1 MSDILIHDMEMPKSC
16 GDCPLA
22 EGRVMMG
29 ELVLICRINGNE
41 YSKSH
46 GACPLIHVPDHGR
59 LLDESKICEML
70 KVQRESEYNKTHKPR
85 VTWARA
91 MEAFE
96 DLLGNVDTIIP
107 ASKEGET

>member
-1 MSDILIHDMEMPKSC
+1 MGVYIPSMVVPKGC

-46 GACPLIHVPDHGR
+46 GVCPLITVPPHGR
-59 LLDESKICEML
+59 LIDADAVRCEID
-70 KVQRESEYNKTHKPR
+70 NKRPGR
-85 VTWARA
+85 NYEDAWALTVI
-91 MEAFE
+91 
-96 DLLGNVDTIIP
+96 DNVPTVIP
-107 ASKEGET
+107 ATERI